1 MGLALELLTNDLSIH
16 GQFHDIPTFRIALK
30 QLMAIRNVAK
40 RYGREVYCHRNM
52 ASVQVMPNVY
62 MQQAIQGL
70 PIDDRRA
77 VMQWLT
83 RHGPFWEDERLHGK
97 DDWLECRGDV
107 VTDTAVGET
116 AYRCFN
122 QTKTS
127 LVSLI
132 PSLWDFSPALVEWH
146 KSDEELERTEVV
158 NYWDADTL
166 ETALLAAPLQITS
179 WEMLE
184 NMSTARCTQLTFSSD
199 CFNPLK
205 GYPIVPKTIQDILN
219 RLEVLNQFKICFDTE
234 GKRTNEGHRLY
245 QKHFTGKRA
254 WFSDSSDTKK
264 DKFKQ
269 KLTFSHPSRIGE
281 SLFCPWHGKVN
292 FHPPLRIHFSW
303 PVTAVDPLYI
313 VYVGPKLTLR

>member
-1 MGLALELLTNDLSIH
+1 MELLTNDLSIQ

-30 QLMAIRNVAK
+30 RLMAIRNVAK
-40 RYGREVYCHRNM
+40 RYQREVYCHRNM

-70 PIDDRRA
+70 PIDDQRA
-77 VMQWLT
+77 VMHWLT
-83 RHGPFWEDERLHGK
+83 RRGPFWEDDRLHGE

-107 VTDTAVGET
+107 VTDTAVGEA

-122 QTKTS
+122 RTETS

-166 ETALLAAPLQITS
+166 ETALRAAPLQITS
-179 WEMLE
+179 WEMLA
-184 NMSTARCTQLTFSSD
+184 NVSTDRYTQLTFSSD
-199 CFNPLK
+199 CFKPLK
-205 GYPIVPKTIQDILN
+205 GYPIVPKAIQDILN
-219 RLEVLNQFKICFDTE
+219 RLEVLNQLKICFDTE

-245 QKHFTGKRA
+245 QKHFTGDQA
-254 WFSDSSDTKK
+254 WFSDSSATEKNK
-264 DKFKQ
+264 LRQ
-269 KLTFSHPSRIGE
+269 KLTFSHPTRVGKF
-281 SLFCPWHGKVN
+281 LFCPWHGKVN
-292 FHPPLRIHFSW
+292 FHPPIRIHFSW

>member
-16 GQFHDIPTFRIALK
+16 GQFHDPDAFRVALRRVMSIRK
-30 QLMAIRNVAK
+30 MARK
-40 RYGREVYCHRNM
+40 YGRELHCHRNISN
-52 ASVQVMPNVY
+52 AQVNPSMSLP
-62 MQQAIQGL
+62 QAIQSL
-70 PIDDRRA
+70 TRDEQRS

-83 RHGPFWEDERLHGK
+83 RRGPFWEDERLHSG
-97 DDWLECRGDV
+97 DDWLECSGEV
-107 VTDTAVGET
+107 ITDTAVGEA

-122 QTKTS
+122 RTKTS

-132 PSLWDFSPALVEWH
+132 PSSWDFSPALVEWR
-146 KSDEELERTEVV
+146 KNSEEVETVDV
-158 NYWDADTL
+158 SNYRDIDTL
-166 ETALLAAPLQITS
+166 EAALRAAPTQITS
-179 WEMLE
+179 WEMLA
-184 NMSTARCTQLTFSSD
+184 NVSTARYTQLTFSSD

-205 GYPIVPKTIQDILN
+205 GYPIVPKAIQDILN
-219 RLEVLNQFKICFDTE
+219 RLEVLNQLKICFDTE

-254 WFSDSSDTKK
+254 WFSDSSDTEK

-269 KLTFSHPSRIGE
+269 KLTFSHPTRVGKF
-281 SLFCPWHGKVN
+281 LFCPWHGKVN
-292 FHPPLRIHFSW
+292 FHPPIRIHFSW

>member
-83 RHGPFWEDERLHGK
+83 RRGPFWEDERLHGE

-107 VTDTAVGET
+107 VTDTAVGEA
-116 AYRCFN
+116 AYRCLEG
-122 QTKTS
+122 TDTS
-127 LVSLI
+127 LVSMI
-132 PSLWDFSPALVEWH
+132 PSSWDFSPALVEWR
-146 KSDEELERTEVV
+146 KNSEEVETVDV
-158 NYWDADTL
+158 SNYRDIDTL
-166 ETALLAAPLQITS
+166 EAALRAAPTQITS

-184 NMSTARCTQLTFSSD
+184 NVSTARCTQLTFSAG

-205 GYPIVPKTIQDILN
+205 GYPIVPKAIQDILN
-219 RLEVLNQFKICFDTE
+219 RLEVLNQLKICFDTE

-245 QKHFTGKRA
+245 QKYFTGDQA
-254 WFSDSSDTKK
+254 WFSDSSATEKNK
-264 DKFKQ
+264 LRQ
-269 KLTFSHPSRIGE
+269 KLTFSHPTRVGKF
-281 SLFCPWHGKVN
+281 LFCPWHGKVN

-303 PVTAVDPLYI
+303 PVTAIDPLHI
-313 VYVGPKLTLR
+313 VYVGPKLTRR

>member
-52 ASVQVMPNVY
+52 ASVQIMPNVY

-83 RHGPFWEDERLHGK
+83 RRGPFWEDERLHGE

-107 VTDTAVGET
+107 VTDTAVGEA

-122 QTKTS
+122 RTETS

-132 PSLWDFSPALVEWH
+132 PSSWDFSPALVEWH
-146 KSDEELERTEVV
+146 KSNEELERVEVV
-158 NYWDADTL
+158 NYRNSNTL
-166 ETALLAAPLQITS
+166 ETALRAAPLQITS
-179 WEMLE
+179 WEMLATV
-184 NMSTARCTQLTFSSD
+184 SKDRCTELTFSLD
-199 CFNPLK
+199 CFKPLK
-205 GYPIVPKTIQDILN
+205 GYPFALHAAQSVLS
-219 RLEVLNQFKICFDTE
+219 RLETLDRLKVCFNEKGECTA
-234 GKRTNEGHRLY
+234 EGHEIY
-245 QKHFTGKRA
+245 QKHFAGSRA
-254 WFSDSSDTKK
+254 WFSDSSDPEKRDCK
-264 DKFKQ
+264 NDM
-269 KLTFSHPSRIGE
+269 TFLLNDGT

-292 FHPPLRIHFSW
+292 YHIPLRIHFSW
-303 PVTAVDPLYI
+303 PVTAVDPLHI

>member
-1 MGLALELLTNDLSIH
+1 MGLAVELLTNDLSIH
-16 GQFHDIPTFRIALK
+16 RQFHDISTFRIALK
-30 QLMAIRNVAK
+30 RLMAIRNVVK
-40 RYGREVYCHRNM
+40 RYRREVYCHRSLV
-52 ASVQVMPNVY
+52 SVRVMPDVY

-70 PIDDRRA
+70 TKDEQRS

-83 RHGPFWEDERLHGK
+83 RGPFWEDKRLHSG

-107 VTDTAVGET
+107 VTDTAVGEA
-116 AYRCFN
+116 AYRCLN
-122 QTKTS
+122 RTETS

-132 PSLWDFSPALVEWH
+132 PSSWDFSPALVKWR
-146 KSDEELERTEVV
+146 KNSEEVETVDV
-158 NYWDADTL
+158 SNYRDIDTL
-166 ETALLAAPLQITS
+166 EAALRAAPSQITS
-179 WEMLE
+179 WEMLA
-184 NMSTARCTQLTFSSD
+184 NVSADRYTQLTFSSD

-205 GYPIVPKTIQDILN
+205 GYPIVPKAIQDILN
-219 RLEVLNQFKICFDTE
+219 RLEVLNQLKICFDTE

-254 WFSDSSDTKK
+254 WFSDSSDTEK

-269 KLTFSHPSRIGE
+269 KLTFSHPTRVGKF
-281 SLFCPWHGKVN
+281 LFCPWHGKVN
-292 FHPPLRIHFSW
+292 FHPPIRIHFSS